1 MQQLQC
7 VLDHLYISALML
19 IKMLFFL
26 HELFP
31 FFMGKRVQ
39 FHASFNENN
48 IFFPQ
53 SVHDFNVVTGAIV
66 VLIVW

>member
-1 MQQLQC
+1 
-7 VLDHLYISALML
+7 
-19 IKMLFFL
+19 
-26 HELFP
+26 
-31 FFMGKRVQ
+31 MGKRVQ

>member
-1 MQQLQC
+1 MC
-7 VLDHLYISALML
+7 TRPFVHFCLDANKNVIFLY
-19 IKMLFFL
+19 
-26 HELFP
+26 ELFP
-31 FFMGKRVQ
+31 SFMGKRVQ